1 MSITLEQVS
10 KEYSDSIAINDVTA
24 QIAEGELFVLLGPS
38 GSGKS
43 TLLRAIAGLTTI
55 DHGRIV
61 LHGRDVTD
69 VGARDREV
77 GFVFQ
82 NYALFRHMTV
92 ADNIEFGLRTDEHL
106 EAWACRVAGTPRG
119 DRSPARAVPSRSRDS
134 GSTARSRHRSVPG
147 SRPDG
152 NPARAAPQ
160 REARQGGA

>member
-1 MSITLEQVS
+1 MPMSTLTGFGEHMSITLEQVS
-10 KEYSDSIAINDVTA
+10 KEYNDSIAVNDVTA

-92 ADNIEFGLRTDEHL
+92 ADNIEFGLR
-106 EAWACRVAGTPRG
+106 ARRV
-119 DRSPARAVPSRSRDS
+119 RA
-134 GSTARSRHRSVPG
+134 
-147 SRPDG
+147 
-152 NPARAAPQ
+152 
-160 REARQGGA
+160 